1 MSREKDSIMKQVLVV
16 GAGPAGL
23 VTAITLG
30 RLGVPTL
37 VIEKRSTMS
46 PFPRATGI
54 SLRSME
60 LFRSWGLEPAIR
72 AGEIDV
78 GFDSWTGGP
87 LATSVD
93 GVTSS
98 LGFPTREQARE
109 LSPTTSAAVP
119 QDYLEPVLLNH
130 VRSYESVEV
139 RFDTELVSL
148 DQDDDG
154 VTALVCAHGSVAP
167 IRVRYVVGA
176 DGSHSAVRASTGI
189 AMEGPDDLGDYYTVL
204 FRAPLM
210 LHLGQRRHGLYMVGH
225 LQPPSIFVPSDN
237 RDRWVFAQPYDR
249 SRTNPLEFPP
259 EKLIELIRAGAG
271 VPDLP
276 VEIERVGAFTFAAQ
290 VARTYRD
297 RNAFL
302 VGDAAHRVTPRGG
315 TGMNTAI
322 QDGLALGWRLVWVLR
337 GWADPTLLDEY
348 EAQRRPIG
356 IRNTARSANVEP
368 RDNSLD
374 YLDDLGGRIAHA
386 WVCRD
391 SQLVSTLDLIGSGLT
406 LITGPSGRVWSE
418 AAATVDSRVPV
429 EVHGVDAP
437 AAEALGIGSTGAV
450 LVGPDAI
457 PIALWSDPAADRLV
471 DAIREAVDAAHAH
484 AV

>member
-1 MSREKDSIMKQVLVV
+1 MNQVLIV

-23 VTAITLG
+23 VTAIALG

-87 LATSVD
+87 LATSFD
-93 GVTSS
+93 GMVAS
-98 LGFPTREQARE
+98 LGFPTRERARE

-119 QDYLEPVLLNH
+119 QDHLEPVLLAH
-130 VRSYESVEV
+130 LRSYDSVEV
-139 RFDTELVSL
+139 RFDAELLGL

-154 VTALVCAHGSVAP
+154 VTALVCAHGSVTP

-189 AMEGPDDLGDYYTVL
+189 AMEGPDGLGDYYTIL

-225 LQPPSIFVPSDN
+225 VQPPGIFVPSDN

-249 SRTNPLEFPP
+249 GRTRPLEYPR
-259 EKLIELIRAGAG
+259 EKLVELIRTGTG

-297 RNAFL
+297 CNAFL

-322 QDGLALGWRLVWVLR
+322 QDGLALGWRLGWVLR
-337 GWADPTLLDEY
+337 GWADPRLLDDY

-374 YLDDLGGRIAHA
+374 YLDDLAGRIAHA

-391 SQLVSTLDLIGSGLT
+391 GHAASTLDLIGSGLT
-406 LITGPSGRVWSE
+406 LITGPSGRAWSQ
-418 AAATVDSRVPV
+418 AAADAESRVPV
-429 EVHGVDAP
+429 TVRGVDDR
-437 AAEALGIGSTGAV
+437 AAEALGIGSEGAV

-457 PIALWSDPAADRLV
+457 PITLWRDPATDRLA
-471 DAIREAVDAAHAH
+471 DAIREAVGVEHAH
-484 AV
+484 SV